1 LLDDIDKEKDGAM
14 LKQKNS
20 SEKNAAS
27 AKKAK
32 VKYPEKYT
40 AQAIVNYLSEKHET
54 PKTKTKEMLEDL
66 FDVISAGVLL
76 GERVPVGK
84 FGKLHIKVRPAT
96 KARMGRNPLTGE
108 EIKIPAK
115 KATKV
120 PKFTF
125 SKSYKE
131 EAIKAKIKK

>member
-1 LLDDIDKEKDGAM
+1 MARENGSKTIRKDAT
-14 LKQKNS
+14 KT
-20 SEKNAAS
+20 
-27 AKKAK
+27 K

-40 AQAIVNYLSEKHET
+40 AQAIVNYISEKHGI
-54 PKTKTKEMLEDL
+54 PRSHAKEVVEDI
-66 FDVISAGVLL
+66 FDVISAGVMK

-84 FGKLHIKVRPAT
+84 VGKMYIKVRPAT
-96 KARMGRNPLTGE
+96 KARMGRNPITGE
-108 EIKIPAK
+108 EIKIAAK

-131 EAIKAKIKK
+131 LALKATVKK

>member
-1 LLDDIDKEKDGAM
+1 MARENGGKT
-14 LKQKNS
+14 
-20 SEKNAAS
+20 
-27 AKKAK
+27 AKKESLKAK
-32 VKYPEKYT
+32 IKYPEKYT
-40 AQAIVNYLSEKHET
+40 AQTIVNYISEKHDI
-54 PKTKTKEMLEDL
+54 PRARAKELVEDV
-66 FDVISAGVLL
+66 FDVISAGVMK

-84 FGKLHIKVRPAT
+84 IGKMHIKVRPAT

-108 EIKIPAK
+108 EIKIAAK

-131 EAIKAKIKK
+131 AALKATVKK